1 MLKFDARFVE
11 FTFNEAVAM
20 LLADGLRLHLFKD
33 SSILMKLPWY
43 SITFKLP
50 KSLAQVRR
58 FATFTHFWYIFY
70 YT

>member
-33 SSILMKLPWY
+33 SSDFDK
-43 SITFKLP
+43 T
-50 KSLAQVRR
+50 SLL
-58 FATFTHFWYIFY
+58 FY
-70 YT
+70 YV